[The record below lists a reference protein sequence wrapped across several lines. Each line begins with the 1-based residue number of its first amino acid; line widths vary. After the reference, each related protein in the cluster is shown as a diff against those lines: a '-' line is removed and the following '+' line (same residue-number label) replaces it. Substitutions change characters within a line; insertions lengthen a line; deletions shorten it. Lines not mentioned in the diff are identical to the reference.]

1 MLKFTRQL
9 SAEGKSAAQQVD
21 WTRTDII
28 VKNNKTGE
36 ILYECLDAEFPSSW
50 SYDACKIVASKYF
63 RQSRT
68 SEHTETSVRQ
78 MVERVV
84 SALVDSGIEQGYFD
98 EENGQIFGDEL
109 ALLLYG
115 QYGSFNSPVWFN
127 LGVPGVDKPQCSACF
142 INSVDDSMESIL
154 ELAKTE
160 GLIFKDGSGS
170 GVNLSPLRGSQE
182 RIHGGG
188 HASGPVS
195 FMAGYDAFANVILS
209 GGRTRRAARMVI
221 LDVDHPDV
229 WKFINTKADQE
240 DIVQVLAL
248 AGMSTDFTD
257 PESAYGVVKHQTGNN
272 SVRVS
277 DTFMEKVRNILHGY
291 QNDVPWETT
300 NRVDGTTAE
309 TISVRSLFRAIAEA
323 AHKCGD
329 PGIQFG
335 DTINAYNTCA
345 GDGEIVASNPCSEF
359 VWLNNSACNLAS
371 LNLCQ
376 FSKSKNTFDI
386 KLFKHAIRTFITA
399 QDIIVSLASYPTKE
413 ITKNSLAYRTLGLGY
428 ANLGG
433 LLMSWGLGYDSEDG
447 RDVAA
452 SLTSCL
458 TAYAYQTSAEI
469 AGKLGPFP
477 RYEENASHVEDV
489 LVKHQAVT
497 KKLKRDLAGLQG
509 KAVTAWRDTINAAFK
524 KSGKGVR
531 NAQVTLLAP
540 TGTIAFMMDCAT
552 TGVEPDIG
560 LKKTKTLVGGDVM
573 EYVNPNVEAAL
584 QSLEYDPEDQ
594 DDLLEY
600 MREHGHFE
608 GSALREEHLE
618 VFDCSIPVG
627 TRRLSV
633 DAHIEMCAAIQP
645 FLSGAISK
653 TFNMPREATVDEVER
668 TFLKAW
674 EKGVKCITI
683 YREGSKLSEP
693 LRVRELRKETSDDLA
708 VPERKCLPD
717 ERDQKG
723 HKFHIGPHKGYIT
736 VGFYPNGRMG
746 EIFLR
751 MAGHGSTVN
760 GLLDSF
766 GTLASLALQYGIPL
780 EELVSR
786 FEGSRFAPS
795 GWTKNPNIP
804 SANSIIGYV
813 FKWIRWR
820 FLEEGNQALPE
831 ERPSMLPPPMDE
843 DFDLAS
849 EPCPHCGSQL
859 RKVGA
864 TCYDCPN
871 CSYNTGACS

>member
-9 SAEGKSAAQQVD
+9 STEGGKPAQQIE
-21 WTRTDII
+21 WNRTDIV
-28 VKNNKTGE
+28 VKNSKTGE
-36 ILYECLDAEFPSSW
+36 VLYECLDAEFPSSW

-68 SEHTETSVRQ
+68 TEHTETSVRQ

-84 SALVDSGIEQGYFD
+84 SALVKSGIEQEYFD
-98 EENGQIFGDEL
+98 EANGAIFGDEL
-109 ALLLYG
+109 ALLIYG

-127 LGVPGVDKPQCSACF
+127 LGVPGVDDPQCSACF
-142 INSVDDSMESIL
+142 INAVEDSMESIL

-182 RIHGGG
+182 RIKGGG

-221 LDVDHPDV
+221 LDVDHPDI
-229 WKFINTKADQE
+229 WKFINTKANQE
-240 DIVQVLAL
+240 DIVRILAL
-248 AGMSTDFTD
+248 AGMSVDFTD
-257 PESAYGVVKHQTGNN
+257 PDGAYGVVKHQTGNN

-277 DTFMEKVRNILHGY
+277 DDFMEKVRNILHGY
-291 QNDVPWETT
+291 QTDGAWKTT
-300 NRVDGTTAE
+300 SRVDGHASE

-335 DTINAYNTCA
+335 DTINAYNTCI

-371 LNLCQ
+371 LNLYR
-376 FSKSKNTFDI
+376 FSKGKGSFDSK
-386 KLFKHAIRTFITA
+386 LYKHAVRTFITA
-399 QDIIVSLASYPTKE
+399 QDIIVSLASYPTTA
-413 ITKNSLAYRTLGLGY
+413 ITNNSLAYRTLGLGY

-433 LLMSWGLGYDSEDG
+433 LLMSWGLGYDSEEG

-452 SLTSCL
+452 ALTSCL
-458 TAYAYQTSAEI
+458 TAYAYQTSAEL
-469 AGKLGPFP
+469 ANLLGPFP
-477 RYEENASHVEDV
+477 RYEANASHVEDV
-489 LVKHQAVT
+489 LLKHQAAT
-497 KKLKRDLAGLQG
+497 RKLRKDLAGLHG
-509 KAVTAWRDTINAAFK
+509 KAVTAWRDAMSAAFK
-524 KSGKGVR
+524 KGKGVR

-573 EYVNPNVEAAL
+573 EYVNPNVEVAL
-584 QSLEYDPEDQ
+584 DALGYDPEDQ
-594 DDLLEY
+594 DELLEY
-600 MREHGHFE
+600 MRDHGHFE
-608 GSALREEHLE
+608 GSKLRDEHLP

-633 DAHIEMCAAIQP
+633 DAHINMCAAIQP

-674 EKGVKCITI
+674 EKGVKCITV

-693 LRVRELRKETSDDLA
+693 LRVRELMKEKDTDFPAPD
-708 VPERKCLPD
+708 RICLPD

-736 VGFYPNGRMG
+736 VGFYPDGRIG
-746 EIFLR
+746 ELFLR

-820 FLEEGNQALPE
+820 FLENKESPE
-831 ERPSMLPPPMDE
+831 DRPSMLPPPIVDE
-843 DFDLAS
+843 EFDLAS

-859 RKVGA
+859 RKIGA